1 MSNQDIASTLL
12 ISQHRAKLAGKAPP
26 SYDTSGTGS
35 VSYTS
40 SIMGTH
46 IRMRTHL
53 TRAPRSQCF
62 DATTLSPTRAGGH
75 SKLAVAEEE
84 LPVWSKST
92 MSYK

>member
-35 VSYTS
+35 VCLCFVLCLLTS
-40 SIMGTH
+40 HAH
-46 IRMRTHL
+46 ISL
-53 TRAPRSQCF
+53 AAPVSQCF
-62 DATTLSPTRAGGH
+62 DATTLSPTRAGAH
-75 SKLAVAEEE
+75 IKLVVTEEE